1 MLVLEKKQAV
11 LDFVKSRQMCATRDI
26 IDTLGIPKVTA
37 YRLLAALEDEQLVE
51 KFHGGVRVRVTSVG
65 HRDFDRR
72 LTENTKAK
80 AEIARRAVQLVQ
92 PGATLFIDASTTCL
106 HLGRLL
112 ARPDGAACT
121 VVTDSPLLI
130 NELCGCT
137 HLRVVSTGGEL
148 DHQLNLLGGALAI
161 ESIGKLNF
169 SDAFVSAGGASLQHG
184 ATTAESEIVATLRMA
199 KARASRTYLLV
210 DAEKFV
216 KVAPHTIAPLCE
228 FTAVVTDSGLA
239 KNARAQ
245 LVAAGVKLLE

>member
-11 LDFVKSRQMCATRDI
+11 LEFVKSRQMCATRDI
-26 IDTLGIPKVTA
+26 IDSLGIPKVTA
-37 YRLLAALEDEQLVE
+37 YRLLGALEDEQLVE
-51 KFHGGVRVRVTSVG
+51 KFHGGVRVRPSAVG

-80 AEIARRAVQLVQ
+80 AEIARRAAELVQ
-92 PGATLFIDASTTCL
+92 PGATLFLDASTTGL

-112 ARPDGAACT
+112 ARTGAPACT

-130 NELCGCT
+130 NELCGCA

-161 ESIGKLNF
+161 ETIGKLNF

-184 ATTAESEIVATLRMA
+184 ATTAETEIVATVRVA
-199 KARASRTYLLV
+199 KARAARTYLLV
-210 DAEKFV
+210 DAGKFV
-216 KVAPHTIAPLCE
+216 KVAPHTIAPLRE
-228 FTAVVTDSGLA
+228 FTAVITDSGLG
-239 KNARAQ
+239 KKARAE
-245 LVAAGVKLLE
+245 LAAAGVNLLG